1 MNESRESGWG
11 ERIMGVVVLVTFVS
25 VLLSLI
31 FVARPVAD
39 GDGASDEASGGDA
52 PAVTPVCDTSI
63 IYRCFDPNVAD
74 YRTLIESGVPRDV
87 AVSII
92 KWRES
97 GKIYSIKEDVALV
110 YNLSDSLYFA
120 LEPYIVIG
128 EEFRLKP
135 KVEQPRKDDGDYV
148 ERRERHMLSVELE
161 PFMLDTVSSGY
172 LRGLG
177 FSVREAETVLRYR
190 DMIGGYRSFEEF
202 EECYAVDSVMS
213 ARLKG
218 YIQFPERDSVV
229 GYGRVRSGEL
239 VELNSADSLTL
250 IGVSGIG
257 PKSVVQIM
265 RYRELLGGYYSPMQ
279 ISELEVVKEDNFIRI
294 LPQIWCDTAQIK
306 KININ
311 FAAPKALETHP
322 YLTSKMLRKI
332 INKRDLK
339 GGWSTIDEMIEDNI
353 FTEDEAQRIAP
364 YLDFGTLPE

>member
-1 MNESRESGWG
+1 MNESRESGRG

-52 PAVTPVCDTSI
+52 PTVPPVCDTSI

-135 KVEQPRKDDGDYV
+135 KVEHPREDDGDYV

-177 FSVREAETVLRYR
+177 FSVREVIEVARTVTGHPIPAVVADRRAGDPAVLIAAS
-190 DMIGGYRSFEEF
+190 DKARSILGWEPRKADLEQII
-202 EECYAVDSVMS
+202 AS
-213 ARLKG
+213 AWQWHSR
-218 YIQFPERDSVV
+218 
-229 GYGRVRSGEL
+229 
-239 VELNSADSLTL
+239 
-250 IGVSGIG
+250 
-257 PKSVVQIM
+257 
-265 RYRELLGGYYSPMQ
+265 
-279 ISELEVVKEDNFIRI
+279 
-294 LPQIWCDTAQIK
+294 
-306 KININ
+306 
-311 FAAPKALETHP
+311 HP
-322 YLTSKMLRKI
+322 
-332 INKRDLK
+332 D
-339 GGWSTIDEMIEDNI
+339 G
-353 FTEDEAQRIAP
+353 FTD
-364 YLDFGTLPE
+364 